1 MAHQLRNAYL
11 VISSKE
17 LYKVIVAQEV
27 GSFYKSWHNSKC
39 MRSTISGQRCG
50 IVTLRKWNS
59 RQTFGTGSGCWLKP
73 IIWLCTEQWQWIRN
87 EFRIVRQY
95 RRVCNQGGVV
105 VPRCQCACHPA
116 FPIKPSLIYGH
127 FALLRL
133 FISSHVCLVS
143 FPLPQSNRFF
153 RGRAGL
159 WAAGEGVGQEEVG
172 DQRIA
177 FPCAS
182 PLPALRLSIQLLLKQ
197 HTPTWAGAIHMHLF
211 GRGLTHE
218 QEIHMYVMHLILR
231 ALQIKSFLRVWL
243 VCGCSFYTIFSPSA
257 HTLEPT

>member
-1 MAHQLRNAYL
+1 
-11 VISSKE
+11 
-17 LYKVIVAQEV
+17 
-27 GSFYKSWHNSKC
+27 
-39 MRSTISGQRCG
+39 MRSTISGQICG
-50 IVTLRKWNS
+50 TVTLRKWNS
-59 RQTFGTGSGCWLKP
+59 QQTFGTGSGRWLKR
-73 IIWLCTEQWQWIRN
+73 IILLCTEQWQWIRN
-87 EFRIVRQY
+87 EFGIVRQY
-95 RRVCNQGGVV
+95 RRVCKQGGVV
-105 VPRCQCACHPA
+105 VPRYQCASHPA
-116 FPIKPSLIYGH
+116 FSIKPLIYGH
-127 FALLRL
+127 FAPLRL

-143 FPLPQSNRFF
+143 FPLPRSNRFF

-182 PLPALRLSIQLLLKQ
+182 PLLALRLSIQLLLKQ
-197 HTPTWAGAIHMHLF
+197 HTPTWAIAIHTHLF

-231 ALQIKSFLRVWL
+231 ALQIKSFLRFWL

-257 HTLEPT
+257 HTLEPTQTSYMHTHKHTHLYMPLHSDSSSKGIVQNYDSHSLII